1 MLEELNG
8 IQVLVSAVLVGQPL
22 AFLLAVIQ
30 IEHGRDRVD
39 TDAVDVVLVDPVHDV
54 GDQEVADLGFAQ
66 VKDLGAPVGVLA
78 AAGIRIFKDAAAV
91 ESGKAVGIRT
101 EVGGNPVKDN
111 TDACLMQGIDQ
122 VHEILGLAVSGGRR
136 IVACDLIAPGAVKRM
151 LGNTHQLYVGKRN
164 VLEVFDQSVRKLS
177 VVIEAVRGSVG
188 MFHPGTDMALIDGQL
203 GLVGILFGAVLH
215 PA

>member
-22 AFLLAVIQ
+22 AFLLAIVQ
-30 IEHGRDRVD
+30 VKHGRDRVNTD
-39 TDAVDVVLVDPVHDV
+39 TVDVELVDPVHDV
-54 GDQEVADLGFAQ
+54 GDQEVADLGFTQ
-66 VKDLGAPVGVLA
+66 VKDLGAPVRVLA
-78 AAGIRIFKDAAAV
+78 AAGVRIFKDAAAV
-91 ESGKAVGIRT
+91 KFGKAVGIRA

-111 TDACLMQGIDQ
+111 ADTCFMQGVDQ

-136 IVACDLIAPGAVKRM
+136 VVACDLIAPGAVERM

-164 VLEVFDQSVRKLS
+164 VLEVFDQSVRKLT
-177 VVIEAVRGSVG
+177 VVIETVRGSVG